1 MLPDKDSVEKCCLYI
16 FDENYNHWVDG
27 TGSDVDLSP
36 CREQGVTPARTI
48 INQEELILMKKI
60 IALAVIG
67 IASQT
72 IVAFAGPPE
81 AKQVVVPAP
90 PPPPPSYF
98 RPNEFDIGAFAT
110 YWSGAS
116 GNPTGTRNIFLL
128 GELFL

>member
-1 MLPDKDSVEKCCLYI
+1 
-16 FDENYNHWVDG
+16 
-27 TGSDVDLSP
+27 
-36 CREQGVTPARTI
+36 
-48 INQEELILMKKI
+48 MKKI

-110 YWSGAS
+110 WAPFVGINSA
-116 GNPTGTRNIFLL
+116 GNGNANVRGWGGGMANQMVSPQQYSLLPTCPLTLSMFPAAV
-128 GELFL
+128 